1 VCVLVCVWRC
11 VCLCVSMSIWAG
23 GHVYVC
29 VEGLHMHV
37 HVGLYVC
44 IYVCHHLCVYM
55 CLGYMCACVYEHME
69 QCICACLCVR
79 AFGGCM
85 CLCEHVA
92 SGGFMS
98 VCVRLCVVFYMFIS
112 RDQVYGVPLCLH
124 VCKQG
129 SGIWC
134 AFVSTCL

>member
-1 VCVLVCVWRC
+1 M
-11 VCLCVSMSIWAG
+11 CLCVSMSIWAG

-29 VEGLHMHV
+29 VEGLHMHMY
-37 HVGLYVC
+37 VGLYVC
-44 IYVCHHLCVYM
+44 IYVCHHLCAYK
-55 CLGYMCACVYEHME
+55 CLGYMCACAYGALHM
-69 QCICACLCVR
+69 
-79 AFGGCM
+79 CM
-85 CLCEHVA
+85 SVCEGIWGVHVCEHVG
-92 SGGFMS
+92 SGGFMC
-98 VCVRLCVVFYMFIS
+98 VCVHLCVVFYMFIS